1 MNKITHST
9 LDIIFYM
16 IAFVVIQLLTNVIFG
31 VVSLWHEGQT
41 WAAIVQA
48 LAHGTM
54 TMPTKMLVANMVASS
69 LLTIILFKLYRWAPV
84 SRVWLASH
92 PWTTLAW
99 VGMLAVG
106 TILPSEWI
114 IEHFPTSM
122 PSATEQLLQSIM
134 KEPTGYLA
142 VGILGP
148 VAEEMVFRGAVLRT
162 LLNLFSQK
170 SHWWAI
176 LISAVLFGAIHFNTA
191 QFAHALPIGLLLG
204 WMYYRTGS
212 ILPGLLFHWVNNTM
226 AYLMFNLM
234 PQLGDGKL
242 IDLFHGSNHSLG
254 MGLFFSVCIILP
266 CLFQLNMR
274 MKKG

>member
-41 WAAIVQA
+41 WAAIAQA

-114 IEHFPTSM
+114 IEQLPTSM

-148 VAEEMVFRGAVLRT
+148 VA
-162 LLNLFSQK
+162 
-170 SHWWAI
+170 
-176 LISAVLFGAIHFNTA
+176 
-191 QFAHALPIGLLLG
+191 
-204 WMYYRTGS
+204 
-212 ILPGLLFHWVNNTM
+212 
-226 AYLMFNLM
+226 
-234 PQLGDGKL
+234 
-242 IDLFHGSNHSLG
+242 
-254 MGLFFSVCIILP
+254 
-266 CLFQLNMR
+266 
-274 MKKG
+274 